1 MTNSALISV
10 RIDTDVKNYV
20 SNLSKSYG
28 LDLTTLLRSFIYQIH
43 REKAIPLNFEKKK
56 SREFV
61 PNKKFAKLL
70 DEIDDDIINDRNII
84 KFDSNDEAI
93 DYLRRKIW

>member
-28 LDLTTLLRSFIYQIH
+28 LDLSSLLRSFIYQIH
-43 REKAIPLNFEKKK
+43 REKTIPLHFETKK
-56 SREFV
+56 SRGFV
-61 PNKKFAKLL
+61 PTKKFAKLL
-70 DEIDDDIINDRNII
+70 DEVEDDIKNDRNII
-84 KFDSNDEAI
+84 KFKNNDEAI
-93 DYLRRKIW
+93 DYLRSKI